1 MSRKSNKLN
10 LNVNNELNIIN
21 EKWHI
26 ANNEWLIE
34 NRQNL
39 YVYKRFRK

>member
-10 LNVNNELNIIN
+10 LNVNNERNIIN